1 MLKIVISGSFVLVL
15 FHLLGFQL
23 GFQFPPVSVVCCIYL
38 PRSSFK
44 CAKAAHMCP
53 LAVSIAFLVSQFSS
67 LHLCLLFL
75 QVFAVHLV
83 SSDPKLVSSFP
94 KLVSSVPKLV
104 VGFPKLVSSDPNLI
118 SSVPKLVSSVPKLVV
133 GFPKLVS
140 SVPKLVVGVPS
151 MSAVYCRCPL
161 CLAVRQAGVYTDP
174 HPPDLH
180 FHPVAQL
187 PITCKICKNSKVPD
201 PPLPIFP
208 PLTFFFLFQAAAD
221 TG

>member
-1 MLKIVISGSFVLVL
+1 M
-15 FHLLGFQL
+15 
-23 GFQFPPVSVVCCIYL
+23 VVG
-38 PRSSFK
+38 
-44 CAKAAHMCP
+44 
-53 LAVSIAFLVSQFSS
+53 
-67 LHLCLLFL
+67 
-75 QVFAVHLV
+75 
-83 SSDPKLVSSFP
+83 
-94 KLVSSVPKLV
+94 VPKLV
-104 VGFPKLVSSDPNLI
+104 L
-118 SSVPKLVSSVPKLVV
+118 SVPN
-133 GFPKLVS
+133 
-140 SVPKLVVGVPS
+140 LVVGVPS

-201 PPLPIFP
+201 PTLPIFP